1 MKDNGL
7 ISKYRSAIDEDGYL
21 DLDKVI
27 PNKSVWR
34 YMEALDLK
42 KGELKGLYYAKQC
55 GAKKAE
61 VEVLLSQIYADFI
74 PKTAIYLPTF
84 VGNIKRVV
92 NSKYGVISNDILT
105 DGAELMNWFTNDN
118 DIDSPYRMKSKR
130 TVEELNLR
138 SYFTNDALKKYV
150 DMHILDVGCGN
161 LDRHSRNF
169 SVNTITEDGKQ
180 IISDIGVF
188 DFGNA
193 KFFLSDFEA
202 NSFLS
207 DYSLFRNGL
216 GRGTEIPR
224 LELINYFKENEVVQS
239 YYTNNEIAEMVGN
252 INVHEKVVDIKE
264 SIGFQVSKDLED
276 SLSSS
281 LDNMAEQ
288 ILK

>member
-1 MKDNGL
+1 
-7 ISKYRSAIDEDGYL
+7 
-21 DLDKVI
+21 
-27 PNKSVWR
+27 
-34 YMEALDLK
+34 
-42 KGELKGLYYAKQC
+42 
-55 GAKKAE
+55 
-61 VEVLLSQIYADFI
+61 
-74 PKTAIYLPTF
+74 
-84 VGNIKRVV
+84 
-92 NSKYGVISNDILT
+92 
-105 DGAELMNWFTNDN
+105 
-118 DIDSPYRMKSKR
+118 
-130 TVEELNLR
+130 
-138 SYFTNDALKKYV
+138 
-150 DMHILDVGCGN
+150 MHILDVGCGN

-264 SIGFQVSKDLED
+264 SIGYSVDNNYAYALSK
-276 SLSSS
+276 SF
-281 LDNMAEQ
+281 DNMANELVQ
-288 ILK
+288 N

>member
-7 ISKYRSAIDEDGYL
+7 ISKYRSAIDDNGFL
-21 DLDKVI
+21 DLNKVI
-27 PNKSVWR
+27 PNKSAWR
-34 YMEALDLK
+34 TYEELK
-42 KGELKGLYYAKQC
+42 LGHGKLKGLYYAKQC

-61 VEVLLSQIYADFI
+61 VEVLLSQIYADVI

-84 VGNIKRVV
+84 IKPV
-92 NSKYGVISNDILT
+92 KYGAISNNILT
-105 DGAELMNWFTNDN
+105 DNAVLMNWFTSDN
-118 DIDSPYRMKSKR
+118 DIDSPYRMGDKR

-138 SYFTNDALKKYV
+138 SYFTQDALKKYV

-193 KFFLSDFEA
+193 RFFLSDFEA

-239 YYTNNEIAEMVGN
+239 FYTNNEIAEMVGN

-288 ILK
+288 MLK